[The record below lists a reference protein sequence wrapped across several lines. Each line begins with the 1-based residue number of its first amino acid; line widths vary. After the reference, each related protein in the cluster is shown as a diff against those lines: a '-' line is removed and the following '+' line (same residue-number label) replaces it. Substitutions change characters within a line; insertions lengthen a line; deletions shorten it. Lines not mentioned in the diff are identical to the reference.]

1 MAARMKRKRTVCVD
15 ASEVPR
21 SLRRGLTAL
30 AEEYP
35 IVFKPRRDSVCVRW
49 LPQKGEKGYRLV
61 RNGGGI
67 DVVYGRP
74 IDAFRALGC
83 ILAGEPRAGGKSD
96 TQKAHFEMLGV
107 MMDCSR
113 NAAPRV
119 STLKKWLRRMALM
132 GVNTLLLYIEDMY
145 TVPGE
150 PYFGYMRGRYTQREL
165 REIDSHAAL
174 FGIEVIPC
182 IQTLGHLAQILKW
195 PAYADVADTPH
206 ELLVGERATYRLIEK
221 MIKAVSGAVRSRRI
235 HIGMDEAVTL
245 GTGRYRK
252 KHGDRPAFQIVIE
265 HLHRVCAITKQ
276 LGLRPMIWDDAL
288 FRVGSKTGDY
298 YDDHSVIPASVR
310 RAIPA
315 ELELVYWDYY
325 HTTTAHYARHIEK
338 HASLGRR
345 VIGAPCIYTHG
356 RFWPDFAATRATVIP
371 FMKAAR
377 KAGVE
382 DMFITCWF
390 DSGAECNPFA
400 ALPLLQTYADFGYG
414 PRQDDRLTRA
424 RVTATCK
431 MSLDDYERASLLD
444 VPPGKTARQGMVLNT
459 SRPLLWEDPI
469 NGLLAKD
476 IPRNGMTR
484 HYKALAVTLGR
495 AALRDEEGLLKRAA
509 QLARVLT
516 VKAELWGRMV
526 AAYQSRD
533 AKTLL
538 ALVRNDVSGLRRE
551 MTKLW
556 KLHRREWLSYNK
568 PFGFEVLESR
578 YGTLLARM
586 DALADRVQDYAA
598 GRIDRIEEWD
608 EKHLK
613 LGREL
618 PMDTGF
624 VKEFRPLLTTTV
636 MY

>member
-21 SLRRGLTAL
+21 SLRRGLTA
-30 AEEYP
+30 
-35 IVFKPRRDSVCVRW
+35 VRW

-107 MMDCSR
+107 MVDCSR

-119 STLKKWLRRMALM
+119 STLKKWLRRLALM

-414 PRQDDRLTRA
+414 PRQDDRQTRA